1 MIHRALLPV
10 ACLLA
15 IAASAATP
23 EIPNRLIDYATFE
36 NAVDKVGKLRK
47 QRRITE
53 NQFLLMAQD
62 PATVIL
68 DARSREMFERL
79 HVKNA
84 RNLSLPDITADELA
98 KIIPSKATRVL
109 IYCNNNFENEPRA
122 FPTKA
127 PAASLNI
134 HTLNVL
140 YAYGYE
146 NVYELGPLLDV
157 RKTRIPF
164 EGQVAGG

>member
-10 ACLLA
+10 ACLFA

-36 NAVDKVGKLRK
+36 NAVDKVGNLRK